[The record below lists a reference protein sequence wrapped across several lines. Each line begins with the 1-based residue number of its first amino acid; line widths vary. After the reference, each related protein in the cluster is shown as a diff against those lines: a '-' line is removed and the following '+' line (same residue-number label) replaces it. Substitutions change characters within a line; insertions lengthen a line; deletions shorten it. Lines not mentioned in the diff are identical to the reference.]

1 MVRTSPSEEAKVG
14 RIRAPLFAAAGT
26 LRPMP
31 RLLLP
36 FQRAVRRPAFLHPGA
51 IGLGAVTLV
60 AMVLVACS
68 GPAATF
74 DPNAPCRG
82 DERAPGLYP
91 DLEARI
97 PTVFDGRA
105 PDTLDS
111 GRNCTSRSLGYLAQR
126 GYRQVDFA
134 GGTWETGGRSGVT
147 IATFRAGGLQ
157 PREVFDF
164 YKAGAFAAPK
174 TDKTTESTITVDGTD
189 LARLDTLNDESFQ
202 TVVIAAGRQPGL
214 VRVVIVASAI
224 RDVVTREAHE
234 TVVAAVVDAAL
245 AAG

>member
-1 MVRTSPSEEAKVG
+1 MPPISAPTRRASGRPSTL
-14 RIRAPLFAAAGT
+14 PLTVIAFVALAFA
-26 LRPMP
+26 
-31 RLLLP
+31 
-36 FQRAVRRPAFLHPGA
+36 
-51 IGLGAVTLV
+51 
-60 AMVLVACS
+60 ACS

-74 DPNAPCRG
+74 DPNAPCGG
-82 DERAPGLYP
+82 DERAAGLLP

-97 PTVFDGRA
+97 PVSFDGRA

-111 GRNCTSRSLGYLAQR
+111 GRNCTTRSLGYLEQR
-126 GYRQVDFA
+126 GYRQIDFA

-147 IATFRAGGLQ
+147 IATFRADGLQ

-174 TDKTTESTITVDGTD
+174 TDATTESTMTVAGAD
-189 LARLDTLNDESFQ
+189 LPRLDTLNDESFQ
-202 TVVIAAGRQPGL
+202 TVVVATGRQPGL
-214 VRVVIVASAI
+214 IRIVIVASAI

-234 TVVAAVVDAAL
+234 AVVLAAVDAAL